1 MPDNSC
7 LTHLSCWKTGKQYDA
22 DRLINVSD
30 AGKPLRVEYDLRGVA
45 ETLDRDILATR
56 PRNLWAWRELL
67 PLPFDIECPTLGE
80 GGTPLLEA
88 ERLGRELGL
97 RRLYVK
103 DEAVNPTGSFKAR
116 GMAVAVA
123 MAKYLGAPAL
133 AVPSAG
139 NAGGALAAYAARVG
153 LAAHIFMPQD
163 VPAAN
168 RLECELAGAHVTL
181 VDGLITDCAARVRA
195 GCAEHGWFDLSTL
208 KEPYRVEGKKT
219 MGLEIARQ
227 LDWNLPD
234 VIIYPTGGGTGL
246 VGMHKAFAELE
257 AIGWL
262 DAQQAK
268 RPRFVAVQADGCC
281 PIVSAFA
288 AGADEAVEHENAH
301 TVAAGLRVPKA
312 IGDFIML
319 DILRSTNG
327 TAIAVSDAEMIR
339 AARELS
345 AATGVCACPEGGACL
360 AALRKLR
367 DSGWVRDNDE
377 VVLFNTGS
385 GLKYAEAFAGGT
397 T

>member
-268 RPRFVAVQADGCC
+268 RPRFVAVQAEGCC

-301 TVAAGLRVPKA
+301 TIAAGLRVPKA

-327 TAIAVSDAEMIR
+327 TAITVSDAEMIR

-385 GLKYAEAFAGGT
+385 GLKYAEAFAGGAT
-397 T
+397 